1 MTDGQRQFFQ
11 ITALILSLIAL
22 LLLVFSR
29 ASEVGEGSARTDTDV
44 DLVFPPQVKNT
55 VARRV
60 YEDLPNIDITSWE
73 YILCNPAH
81 NIGQYV
87 PEVVKVESGN
97 SYFDTRAVDALIA
110 MLNGAREAGFYPRV
124 YVGYR
129 SYVNQASQYQSQVNK
144 FVNEGYSQLDA
155 EKAAAEI
162 SAAPGTSEHQTGLGA
177 DLVDR
182 YTESLSGFT
191 LDPNFEA
198 WLNEHCVEYGFIMR
212 YPENKISVTG
222 RYEPWHVRYVGQIA
236 ANFMKMHDL
245 CLEEF
250 VMLY

>member
-29 ASEVGEGSARTDTDV
+29 ASEVGEASPRTEADV

-87 PEVVKVESGN
+87 TEVVKVESGN
-97 SYFDTRAVDALIA
+97 SYFDTRAVDALSA

-124 YVGYR
+124 
-129 SYVNQASQYQSQVNK
+129 
-144 FVNEGYSQLDA
+144 
-155 EKAAAEI
+155 
-162 SAAPGTSEHQTGLGA
+162 
-177 DLVDR
+177 
-182 YTESLSGFT
+182 
-191 LDPNFEA
+191 
-198 WLNEHCVEYGFIMR
+198 
-212 YPENKISVTG
+212 
-222 RYEPWHVRYVGQIA
+222 
-236 ANFMKMHDL
+236 
-245 CLEEF
+245 
-250 VMLY
+250 